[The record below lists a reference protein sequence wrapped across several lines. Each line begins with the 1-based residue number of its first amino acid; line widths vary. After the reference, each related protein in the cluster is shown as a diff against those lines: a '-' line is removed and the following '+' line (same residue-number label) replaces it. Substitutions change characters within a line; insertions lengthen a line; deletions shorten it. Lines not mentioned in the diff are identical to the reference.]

1 MKKAAVINDLS
12 GFGKCSLTAAI
23 PVLSALGVQCCPLAT
38 AVLTGQTGYPYFHC
52 TDLTSMMPQYT
63 DAWKHNEVH
72 FDAIY
77 SGYMTGRKQIEYL
90 LDLICQFRKSDTLL
104 LVDPVMGDDGR
115 VYGIYSEELLNGMK
129 KLSRKADVITPNL
142 TEACLLSD
150 TDIRKAT
157 EYSNSESFLA
167 FAADTAQKLRDLAE
181 GPQDVVITGVKCSKE
196 ETPFIYTIAVTER
209 GVHTSRSHLFN
220 RSFSGTGDL
229 FASVL
234 CGCRVNGMT
243 TESSID
249 LAGQFLY
256 HSIADTM
263 NDNVSPNDGI
273 NFEKYLIDLIKGG
286 THNE

>member
-52 TDLTSMMPQYT
+52 TDLTDMMPQYI
-63 DAWKHNEVH
+63 DAWTQNNAH

-77 SGYMTGRKQIEYL
+77 SGYMTGRKQIEHL
-90 LDLICQFRKSDTLL
+90 LDLITQFRRDDTLL

-115 VYGIYSEELLNGMK
+115 VYGIYSDDLLDGMK
-129 KLSRKADVITPNL
+129 ELSRKADVITPNL
-142 TEACLLSD
+142 TEACLLSG
-150 TDIRKAT
+150 TDIAKAMN
-157 EYSNSESFLA
+157 YHDAESFLS
-167 FAADTAQKLRDLAE
+167 FASETAEKLRELAE
-181 GPQDVVITGVKCSKE
+181 RPQDVVITGVKCRKE
-196 ETPFIYTIAVTER
+196 ETPFIYNIAVTER

-243 TESSID
+243 TEDSID
-249 LAGQFLY
+249 LAGRFLY

-263 NDNVSPNDGI
+263 NDNIPPNDGI
-273 NFEKYLIDLIKGG
+273 NFEKYLVDLL
-286 THNE
+286 HVSAS